1 MRFGWLLAALIA
13 TTTAV
18 ALWADETAEIG
29 SVAFI
34 LDCSR
39 SMSEPAVERNAVR
52 QVSSDETSRMEAA
65 RGLLEKMLQELAT
78 DGTHRVGV
86 WLYGHRLVW
95 EPDAKHPELLTQ
107 DAYLE
112 ASVGFAALNGLLPG
126 DDVEQAQAFKR
137 FTQQENRQLVVRL
150 ANLKAWGEKP
160 LYLALTRA
168 LDALADQPATQ
179 PKTII
184 VLTDGGNEQ
193 WLARYKTDYDRISA
207 SLRNNLVPI
216 HFVHFAPADGEEG
229 QGERELREL
238 AAQSGGSLIRTDA
251 ASELTVAGVIA
262 NSRKAASASV
272 LTASDAD
279 DEEET
284 DSQTEPRVA
293 RPAPRTI
300 TGSVVY
306 YGKPVTSATIVLE
319 GSDIPP
325 VKADRQGRFLI
336 RNVPAGGQYHLV
348 VKAVARNH
356 AREKAIDLKLDAEAE
371 QQPFLS
377 IDLK

>member
-1 MRFGWLLAALIA
+1 MRFRWLLAALIA
-13 TTTAV
+13 TTA
-18 ALWADETAEIG
+18 AARADETPAIG

-39 SMSEPAVERNAVR
+39 SMSEPAVVRNGVR

-65 RGLLEKMLQELAT
+65 CSLLEKMLQELAT
-78 DGTHRVGV
+78 DGTHQVGL

-112 ASVGFAALNGLLPG
+112 ASVGYAALNGLLPG
-126 DDVEQAQAFKR
+126 DDVEQAQPFKR
-137 FTQQENRQLVVRL
+137 FTQQENRQLAVRL
-150 ANLKAWGEKP
+150 ATVKAWGEKP

-179 PKTII
+179 PKTVI

-216 HFVHFAPADGEEG
+216 HFVHFGPADDDQDEG
-229 QGERELREL
+229 QRELREL
-238 AAQSGGSLIRTDA
+238 AAQGGGSLIHTDA

-262 NSRKAASASV
+262 DSRKAASASV
-272 LTASDAD
+272 LTASDGA

-284 DSQTEPRVA
+284 DDTTEPRVA

-300 TGSVVY
+300 SGSVVY
-306 YGKPVTSATIVLE
+306 YGKPVTSATITLE
-319 GSDIPP
+319 GTEIPP

-336 RNVPAGGQYHLV
+336 RNVPAGRQYRLV

-356 AREKAIDLKLDAEAE
+356 AREKALDLKLDAQAE